1 MMDVISEKSRT
12 GPFTADLAQTKSE
25 QPVQARA
32 ISNLA
37 DRSFTA
43 L

>member
-1 MMDVISEKSRT
+1 MNVISGKNRAGMFSAGLT
-12 GPFTADLAQTKSE
+12 QTKSE
-25 QPVQARA
+25 RLVQAQA
-32 ISNLA
+32 TSNLA